1 MVAVSTTLKKEAES
15 IFTDLGYEVATDGTE
30 LRAKRKWR
38 VVDVTPLDEPEDPPT
53 SGGLRCFVTWSDR
66 IEALEERLT
75 AADLDYEWAII
86 GVDEED
92 YVVSR
97 CQSSRRST

>member
-1 MVAVSTTLKKEAES
+1 MGVVSTTLHKEAES
-15 IFTDLGYEVATDGTE
+15 IFTDLGYEVATDGSE

-38 VVDVTPLDEPEDPPT
+38 VVDVTPMDEPEDPPA

-66 IEALEERLT
+66 VDALEQKLT
-75 AADLDYEWAII
+75 DADPDYEWAII
-86 GVDEED
+86 GVSDED

-97 CQSSRRST
+97 CFSGREPT